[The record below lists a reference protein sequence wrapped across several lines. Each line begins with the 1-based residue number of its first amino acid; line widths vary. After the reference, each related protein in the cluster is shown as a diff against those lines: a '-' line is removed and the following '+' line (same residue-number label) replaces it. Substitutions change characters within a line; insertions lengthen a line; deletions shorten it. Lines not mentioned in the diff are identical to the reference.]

1 MKLAILRS
9 YLNRIPTPRKIF
21 ISFPSPSGQTRCR
34 RNKIISLW
42 DPLGIHDFKQGKCYI
57 AFCSTW
63 ETCCKM
69 SEIYYISLSIPHVQ
83 HAFKRGKY
91 ASEGVFPHMDHAFE
105 QDKYTPVYTILLSTP
120 VSTALAQHD
129 FRTSKMYMNS
139 FPSVLLQ
146 NTLY

>member
-1 MKLAILRS
+1 
-9 YLNRIPTPRKIF
+9 
-21 ISFPSPSGQTRCR
+21 
-34 RNKIISLW
+34 
-42 DPLGIHDFKQGKCYI
+42 
-57 AFCSTW
+57 
-63 ETCCKM
+63 M

-146 NTLY
+146 DTLYKEGIIPYTPAYKPHLFAQKFSYQIGDAAYLREHLYTML